1 MEEGWMRRRDA
12 GLTVGLTAFAAVA
25 VLAGDLR
32 AAGQAKSV
40 PAAQLGKPDAAP
52 RVYNQDEDYLI
63 GPFDVLDVSVFQ
75 VDLLTRTV
83 QVDAGGHIQYP
94 MIGEVAA
101 AGKTAKQVGEEI
113 AARLDKSYLR
123 SPQVTVS
130 VKDSASQK
138 YTVEGSVKSAGVF
151 PLQGHMTLL
160 KAIATAQGASEDAK
174 LNDVVIFR
182 MVNQQRVAGVV
193 NLGDVGK
200 GKVDDP
206 VVYAG
211 DVIVVPQS
219 ASRRVLKDII
229 GATPLLLFLH
239 P

>member
-1 MEEGWMRRRDA
+1 MDEDGMRRQTLCLR
-12 GLTVGLTAFAAVA
+12 A
-25 VLAGDLR
+25 VLAALTAMAVLSGGLG
-32 AAGQAKSV
+32 AEGQSASV
-40 PAAQLGKPDAAP
+40 PASQLPRPDAAP
-52 RVYNQDEDYLI
+52 KVFEQDQDYVI
-63 GPFDVLDVSVFQ
+63 GPYDVLDVSVFQ

-94 MIGEVAA
+94 MLGEVTAG
-101 AGKTAKQVGEEI
+101 GKTTKQLGDEI

-138 YTVEGSVKSAGVF
+138 YTVEGAVKKAGIF
-151 PLQGHMTLL
+151 PLQGHLTVLG
-160 KAIATAQGASEDAK
+160 AIATAEGVNEDAK
-174 LNDVVIFR
+174 LHDVVIFR
-182 MVNQQRVAGVV
+182 MVNQRRMAGVI
-193 NLGDVGK
+193 NLGDVRK

-206 VVYAG
+206 PVYAG

-219 ASRRVLKDII
+219 ASRRALKDLI

>member
-1 MEEGWMRRRDA
+1 MRRLAA
-12 GLTVGLTAFAAVA
+12 GLAALA
-25 VLAGDLR
+25 AMTVLAGDLQ
-32 AAGQAKSV
+32 AAGQGGTV
-40 PAAQLGKPDAAP
+40 PVSQLPRPDAAP
-52 RVYNQDEDYLI
+52 TVVDQDEDYRI
-63 GPFDVLDVSVFQ
+63 GPFDILDVSVFQ

-83 QVDAGGHIQYP
+83 QVDASGHIQYP
-94 MIGEVAA
+94 MIGDVTAS
-101 AGKTAKQVGEEI
+101 GKTAKQLASEI
-113 AARLDKSYLR
+113 AATLDKSYLR
-123 SPQVTVS
+123 SPQVTVY

-138 YTVEGSVKSAGVF
+138 YTVEGAVKTAGIF

-160 KAIATAQGASEDAK
+160 KAIATAQGAAEDAK
-174 LNDVVIFR
+174 LRDVVIFR
-182 MVNQQRVAGVV
+182 MVNQKRMAGVV

-206 VVYAG
+206 EVYAG

-219 ASRRVLKDII
+219 ASRRALKDII

>member
-1 MEEGWMRRRDA
+1 MRRIA
-12 GLTVGLTAFAAVA
+12 TGLAALAAAA
-25 VLAGDLR
+25 VLAGDLQ
-32 AAGQAKSV
+32 AASQGTSV
-40 PAAQLGKPDAAP
+40 PVSQLPRPDAMP
-52 RVYNQDEDYLI
+52 MVVDQDEDYLI

-83 QVDAGGHIQYP
+83 QVDASGHIQYP
-94 MIGEVAA
+94 MIGDVRAS
-101 AGKTAKQVGEEI
+101 GKTAKQLAGEI
-113 AARLDKSYLR
+113 AATLDKSYLR
-123 SPQVTVS
+123 SPQVTVY

-138 YTVEGSVKSAGVF
+138 YTVEGDVKTAGIF

-160 KAIATAQGASEDAK
+160 KAIATAQGVGDDAK
-174 LNDVVIFR
+174 LGNVVIFR
-182 MVNQQRVAGVV
+182 MVNQKRMAGLV
-193 NLGDVGK
+193 NLGDVRK

-206 VVYAG
+206 QVYAG

-219 ASRRVLKDII
+219 AGRKALKDII